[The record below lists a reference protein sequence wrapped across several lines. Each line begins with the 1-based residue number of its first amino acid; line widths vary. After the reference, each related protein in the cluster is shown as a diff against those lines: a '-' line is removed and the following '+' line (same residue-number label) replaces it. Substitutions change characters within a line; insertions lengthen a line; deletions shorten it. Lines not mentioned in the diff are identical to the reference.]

1 MKKNQIFDLVLLV
14 LGILLFM
21 LRLTGMTA
29 HIIVSLLGIIVLA
42 IYTITAKKEW
52 KLPALEIIMR
62 VSYGIAIISG
72 GIMMKVDGVIA
83 FAIIHRLGAALFVVS
98 LVALFVHKLFMKK
111 NF

>member
-21 LRLTGMTA
+21 LRVTGMTV

-62 VSYGIAIISG
+62 VSYGVAIISG
-72 GIMMKVDGVIA
+72 GIMMKVGGVIA
-83 FAIIHRLGAALFVVS
+83 FAIIHKLGAALFVVS
-98 LVALFVHKLFMKK
+98 LVALFVHKLFIKK